1 MDRFLAT
8 TGQRQRL
15 PDLLTSSQF
24 QPRSF
29 MHTDTNAETNP
40 LAIVSLIFGILGWT
54 FLPVIG
60 NLVAIVCGHIARSQI
75 QQSRGAQQ
83 GDGLALAGLILGYL
97 GLLLGV
103 VGILFIIFGIGILAA
118 LA

>member
-1 MDRFLAT
+1 
-8 TGQRQRL
+8 
-15 PDLLTSSQF
+15 
-24 QPRSF
+24 
-29 MHTDTNAETNP
+29 MHTDTTAETNP

-83 GDGLALAGLILGYL
+83 GDGLALAGLIIGYL

-103 VGILFIIFGIGILAA
+103 VAFLFIIFGIGILAT